1 MKCVRI
7 MLESLRIRGLGL
19 IDSADLELEPG
30 LVIVT
35 GETGAGKTLL
45 LDAVRVV
52 AGQKPSTVNQQSDT
66 SVDAS
71 LSLRH
76 KELKAYLSE
85 VGVESDDG
93 SYLVSR
99 VFPRENRAKTSVSG
113 RPVSTNVL
121 SDIASVWLA
130 IHGQHDSY
138 RLMKAST
145 HRDLLDRFGGDELYQ
160 LVQRHAATYTHWSRL
175 SQELERLHQERQ
187 KLLADAET
195 IKADLGLLDALNLQ
209 PGEDQEIAATIDRI
223 SRIEQVRQAI
233 DAATAAL
240 SGDDS
245 AVSTA
250 IVSAKRALEQGL
262 PSDPVAVD
270 LAQRLGALAAEVHE
284 VTSAVSR
291 IGEGL
296 DIDEASLDALMLRQ
310 RQIKSLILRHG
321 PTLDDVFVWAEDARR
336 LLALV
341 DPDGVAVKKLEAEV
355 SHALDQAR
363 ETAKHLTDA
372 RHTIAAVLADEVTL
386 EVRGLAMPFAQFVVR
401 VDAAELTENGADRVE
416 FLFTANPGTPPI
428 SLAQAA
434 SGGELSR
441 LMLALEVVLADV
453 ASPSVM
459 VFDEVD
465 AGVAGAAAIS
475 VAQRLAKLAQT
486 RQILVVTH
494 LPQIAAFADQHFFVS
509 KSSDG
514 VTTLTDVQELEPTS
528 RRLEVA
534 RMLAG
539 LESSDSAKAH
549 SDELLN
555 MATQY
560 KESLNA

>member
-1 MKCVRI
+1 

-19 IDSADLELEPG
+19 IDAADLELAPG
-30 LVIVT
+30 LVIVS

-52 AGQKPSTVNQQSDT
+52 AGQKPATVNQQSDT
-66 SVDAS
+66 SVDATVV
-71 LSLRH
+71 LRH
-76 KELKAYLSE
+76 SQLRDFLSE
-85 VGVESDDG
+85 VGVESDGG

-121 SDIASVWLA
+121 SDIAATWLA

-138 RLMKAST
+138 RLMKAAT
-145 HRDLLDRFGGDELYQ
+145 HRDLLDRYGGDELGQ
-160 LVQRHAATYTHWSRL
+160 IVLRHSAAFAHWHRL
-175 SQELERLHQERQ
+175 QQELQRLKQERV
-187 KLLADAET
+187 KLLADAEAM
-195 IKADLGLLDALNLQ
+195 KADLALLDALNLQ
-209 PGEDQEIAATIDRI
+209 PGEDLEIAETIDRI

-233 DAATAAL
+233 ELATSALNNDEYAVSAAL
-240 SGDDS
+240 
-245 AVSTA
+245 
-250 IVSAKRALEQGL
+250 VSAKKALEQGL
-262 PSDPVAVD
+262 PTDSVATD
-270 LAQRLGALAAEVHE
+270 LALRLGALAAEVQE
-284 VTSAVSR
+284 VASSVMR

-296 DIDEASLDALMLRQ
+296 DIDESSLDALMLRQ

-321 PTLDDVFVWAEDARR
+321 PTLDDVLGWAVEARR

-341 DPDGVAVKKLEAEV
+341 DPDGIAVRQLESEVAA
-355 SHALDQAR
+355 ALAQAK
-363 ETAKHLTDA
+363 ETARHLTDA
-372 RHTIAAVLADEVTL
+372 RTTIATVLADEVTA
-386 EVRGLAMPFAQFVVR
+386 EVRGLAMPYAQFVVTIEP
-401 VDAAELTENGADRVE
+401 AELSDSGADRVE
-416 FLFTANPGTPPI
+416 FLFTANPGTPPT

-465 AGVAGAAAIS
+465 AGVAGAAAIA
-475 VAQRLAKLAQT
+475 VAQRLAKLAT
-486 RQILVVTH
+486 SRQILVVTH

-514 VTTLTDVQELEPTS
+514 STTSTDVEELDAVT

-539 LESSDSAKAH
+539 LETSDSAKAH
-549 SDELLN
+549 SEELLDL
-555 MATQY
+555 AQSY
-560 KESLNA
+560 KESLNVQRI